1 MGTARVGGVMGCLVL
16 AATLVAC
23 ESRKTD
29 LCARLHTVLLAQTR
43 ALDEIPEHLRRP
55 ELCDAQEQHLRARV
69 AELRALDV
77 RDPQLAE
84 ALGRYVQDVETLADA
99 YARVAAVH
107 RSHPDGA
114 VDASTGELVSLGA
127 RLMAH
132 AQQVDTTGHAL
143 RQLCDGT

>member
-1 MGTARVGGVMGCLVL
+1 MGTARVGGTMGCLVL
-16 AATLVAC
+16 VATLVSC
-23 ESRKTD
+23 ESRKSA
-29 LCARLHTVLLAQTR
+29 LCERLHTVLLAQTR

-55 ELCDAQEQHLRARV
+55 ELCETQEQRLRERV

-77 RDPQLAE
+77 RDPRLAE
-84 ALGRYVQDVETLADA
+84 ALVRYEHDVETLADA

-107 RSHPDGA
+107 RSSPDGA

-127 RLMAH
+127 RLMVH

-143 RQLCDGT
+143 RQFCDGT